1 MRALLVLVIP
11 LGSPMAFESISI
23 RHCELAFVIPEYRV
37 LLSPVAKG
45 RASRCSL
52 ILAAEEHRF

>member
-1 MRALLVLVIP
+1 VV
-11 LGSPMAFESISI
+11 FESISI
-23 RHCELAFVIPEYRV
+23 RHCELAFVIPEYRM

-52 ILAAEEHRF
+52 ILRAEDRCF